1 MIQMN
6 SSSVKD
12 CSHIA
17 SGSRQ
22 DVETTTTLTL
32 MGVGVSFS

>member
-22 DVETTTTLTL
+22 DVETTTTL
-32 MGVGVSFS
+32 MGVGVSYS